1 MFLLL
6 TLSLPCQAEP
16 WTRRFIVEFEQDTG
30 SPDQGFYIKRDQ
42 HTLPENPSDT
52 ICTSGH
58 PGFDSPTDDIPQKSC
73 SYGVKT
79 TIVDV
84 ISWQWLYTTDLLA
97 VYELIL
103 TTRDAPLFSNPYSW
117 LPSEAILVLGWLL
130 KSYWNPN
137 SPMFNPIEPKVAQ
150 QEANQNQPFATIN
163 AMFGSGNNQQQCQ
176 PSASSGQQFQKA
188 SNHLTGS
195 FNSLVNIDYRGGNG
209 GPQEQS
215 HTLGLNCFIYP
226 CRGVCRL
233 RPLSVGS
240 EPTEWALSSEE
251 SSKGQSSCTHPV
263 NECRFSCIGHFDLAG
278 ATYFQQKPPVE
289 IWINPRATPATH
301 LQYNSDQLFGLQPHD
316 MDDSFIDG
324 VASDGVASDG
334 IASEGVTPDSKNAGV
349 VYTTDPARPLNFDV
363 PMLENVCFSSGIAPS
378 KGASHG
384 QKNCPDHKSEYRSEQ
399 PTCKVTVVRED
410 GQQRPCGM
418 VFKNIQALVNH
429 KRRAHTGP
437 QACYMTVVRED
448 GRQQPCGQVCK
459 NALSL
464 SVHESKVHSGQKTC
478 DATVIG
484 VNGQKHLCGRICKN
498 AGALSDHK
506 IRKHSGQQTCDVRM
520 VGEDGQQRLCGK
532 ICKSLKTL
540 SYHKR
545 TDHGR
550 QQTCDEIMLRE
561 DGRQQPCGAICKGS
575 RALSDHKKRHHSG
588 QKTCDIAL
596 VGDDGQQWPC
606 GKVCKNIHTLT
617 YHKKTAHSRQ
627 QTYNVKVL
635 GEDAQLR
642 SLVEVCQRS
651 IEPSNHRRIHRKLK
665 PVDEGRED
673 DSTPQKGK

>member
-6 TLSLPCQAEP
+6 TLSLPCQAELR
-16 WTRRFIVEFEQDTG
+16 TRCFIVELEQDTG
-30 SPDQGFYIKRDQ
+30 SPDQGFYIKQDQ
-42 HTLPENPSDT
+42 HTLSENPSDI
-52 ICTSGH
+52 ICTSDH
-58 PGFDSPTDDIPQKSC
+58 SGFDSPPDDIPQKSC

-79 TIVDV
+79 TIINV
-84 ISWQWLYTTDLLA
+84 ISWQWLYTTHLLA
-97 VYELIL
+97 VNQLIL

-117 LPSEAILVLGWLL
+117 LPPEAIIVFCWLL

-163 AMFGSGNNQQQCQ
+163 AMFGYGNNQQQCQ

-226 CRGVCRL
+226 CRGVCRF
-233 RPLSVGS
+233 RPLSFSS
-240 EPTEWALSSEE
+240 EPTEWTLSTEE
-251 SSKGQSSCTHPV
+251 SSKGQSSCTHLV
-263 NECRFSCIGHFDLAG
+263 NECRFNCIGDFDLAG
-278 ATYFQQKPPVE
+278 ATYFQQKPPIE
-289 IWINPRATPATH
+289 TWIDPTAIH
-301 LQYNSDQLFGLQPHD
+301 LQYNSGQPVELKPHNVYD
-316 MDDSFIDG
+316 NVIDG
-324 VASDGVASDG
+324 VASDGVAS
-334 IASEGVTPDSKNAGV
+334 EGMAPD
-349 VYTTDPARPLNFDV
+349 Y
-363 PMLENVCFSSGIAPS
+363 
-378 KGASHG
+378 
-384 QKNCPDHKSEYRSEQ
+384 KSEYHSEQ

-418 VFKNIQALVNH
+418 VCKNIQALVNH

-437 QACYMTVVRED
+437 KACYMTLVGED
-448 GRQQPCGQVCK
+448 GRRQPCGQVCK

-478 DATVIG
+478 DARVIG
-484 VNGQKHLCGRICKN
+484 VNGQKHLCGRVCKN

-506 IRKHSGQQTCDVRM
+506 IRYHSGQQTCDVRM

-540 SYHKR
+540 SDHKR
-545 TDHGR
+545 AAHGR
-550 QQTCDEIMLRE
+550 QQICDEIMIRE
-561 DGRQQPCGAICKGS
+561 DGRLQPCEAICKGS
-575 RALSDHKKRHHSG
+575 KALSDHKKRYHSG
-588 QKTCDIAL
+588 QQTCDTAL
-596 VGDDGQQWPC
+596 IGDDGQQWPC
-606 GKVCKNIHTLT
+606 GKVCKNICTLT

-627 QTYNVKVL
+627 
-635 GEDAQLR
+635 
-642 SLVEVCQRS
+642 
-651 IEPSNHRRIHRKLK
+651 
-665 PVDEGRED
+665 
-673 DSTPQKGK
+673 